1 MQRLLWFSPFFLL
14 ILTCSPKIKYQFV
27 DEIAPLHGFIVPE
40 NCEGNSRSCRNKLN
54 YIPDTAHLD
63 HTMRKTLRVN
73 FHIMCKADSTY
84 NFNHKDA
91 RSWIKDILYYGN
103 MELEKN
109 HRMRLPIGH
118 NDPLLDSQFRIKLA
132 PLPNDPNDDGIYHHY
147 DDELFFMIA
156 KGKHVNHHN
165 KEVFAKYAIQ
175 EDSVMNVFVMGVHP
189 DSIGSPT
196 FKPFGR
202 GIAFGRWLKVGG
214 WHYGFAKVTMQD
226 GKLKPARPAWFAC
239 REFKHEVMHNLGLRH
254 TWRYNDGCDDTPKNP
269 NCWNKSDTPPCDSL
283 WGNNI
288 MDYNAFQIAISPCQI
303 GTIHYNL
310 SKLNYSVRPMLE
322 RTWCRLNPKK
332 TITIRDTVAWNSAKD
347 LEGNLVIA
355 DGGMLIMRCRVSI
368 PPGGKITIAPKGHL
382 ILDGAQL
389 HNDCG
394 LTWEGIEVQRLG
406 KIKGQIDLL
415 SGASVADTPNS
426 PKLLTQEQGD

>member
-1 MQRLLWFSPFFLL
+1 
-14 ILTCSPKIKYQFV
+14 
-27 DEIAPLHGFIVPE
+27 
-40 NCEGNSRSCRNKLN
+40 
-54 YIPDTAHLD
+54 
-63 HTMRKTLRVN
+63 
-73 FHIMCKADSTY
+73 
-84 NFNHKDA
+84 
-91 RSWIKDILYYGN
+91 
-103 MELEKN
+103 
-109 HRMRLPIGH
+109 
-118 NDPLLDSQFRIKLA
+118 
-132 PLPNDPNDDGIYHHY
+132 
-147 DDELFFMIA
+147 
-156 KGKHVNHHN
+156 
-165 KEVFAKYAIQ
+165 
-175 EDSVMNVFVMGVHP
+175 
-189 DSIGSPT
+189 
-196 FKPFGR
+196 
-202 GIAFGRWLKVGG
+202 
-214 WHYGFAKVTMQD
+214 
-226 GKLKPARPAWFAC
+226 
-239 REFKHEVMHNLGLRH
+239 
-254 TWRYNDGCDDTPKNP
+254 
-269 NCWNKSDTPPCDSL
+269 
-283 WGNNI
+283 

-406 KIKGQIDLL
+406 KSKGQIDLL